1 LINPLHTIK
10 LLKCGGFRKG
20 DKLHRTL
27 SFAMILVMRN
37 FLLGIV
43 LLAVPASAW
52 AQVDLPLQTK
62 VETILKAAGP
72 GTRFGLVVA
81 DDSGREIVAVNPD
94 GRFIPASN
102 TKMFT
107 TAAAYASMSALDQ
120 PDVEGGT
127 SVALQGKDVILT
139 GYGDARMSS
148 AADCKVDCL
157 ATLADAVAAKTKRV
171 RHIIGDAT
179 LWPDTRWSP
188 GMSWNNVAERSGTG
202 VAALSLDSNELALT
216 VRPTY
221 GGMPAT
227 IGFASDYFSIDNRA
241 TTIAR
246 GPNSIDVKRLPFER
260 RVILFG
266 QIAAGDPVD
275 KLDLGIDDPA
285 HYAAWRLA
293 ALLKERGV
301 KVKGEVKSR
310 YRDDPPPFSIIA
322 PGSCPKKGCPKPVP
336 VVVLARLTPPPLAED
351 IKIINKVSQNL
362 HADLLVRRLGG
373 GLDKGLAAIEKMLTS
388 AGVPRTAYDFS
399 DGSGMSTYNRTAPRG
414 TVTFLRWVKAQPWG
428 AAWRASLPVGG
439 VDGTIGRRFKGTSL
453 DGRIFAKTGGL
464 NATAA
469 LSGYMIA
476 KSGRE
481 LTFSILANDMPAGT
495 RATATMDAALI
506 AISEAN

>member
-1 LINPLHTIK
+1 ML
-10 LLKCGGFRKG
+10 
-20 DKLHRTL
+20 
-27 SFAMILVMRN
+27 AVMIRIALA
-37 FLLGIV
+37 FLL
-43 LLAVPASAW
+43 LAAPASAF
-52 AQVDLPLQTK
+52 AQVDAPLQTR
-62 VETILKAAGP
+62 VEAILKPAGP

-81 DDSGREIVAVNPD
+81 DDGGREIVAVNPD

-107 TAAAYASMSALDQ
+107 TAAAYASMSGLDQ
-120 PDVEGGT
+120 PDTEGGT
-127 SVALQGKDVILT
+127 SVALQGKDVILK

-148 AADCKVDCL
+148 AADCTVDCL

-179 LWPDTRWSP
+179 LWPDVRWSP

-202 VAALSLDSNELALT
+202 VATLSLDSNELALT
-216 VRPTY
+216 VK
-221 GGMPAT
+221 AASV
-227 IGFASDYFSIDNRA
+227 GFPPVAESSSDYFTIDNRA
-241 TTIAR
+241 TTIQR
-246 GPNSIDVKRLPFER
+246 GPNTLDVKRLPFER
-260 RVILFG
+260 RVIVFG
-266 QIAAGDPVD
+266 QIAELDPTD
-275 KLDLGIDDPA
+275 KIALGIDDPA

-301 KVKGEVKSR
+301 KVKGEVRSQ
-310 YRDDPPPFSIIA
+310 YRDAPPPVSIIA
-322 PGSCPKKGCPKPVP
+322 PGSCPKKPCPQADPFA
-336 VVVLARLTPPPLAED
+336 VLARLTPPPLAED
-351 IKIINKVSQNL
+351 IKTINKVSQNL
-362 HADLLVRRLGG
+362 HADLLLRRLGG
-373 GLDKGLAAIEKMLTS
+373 GLDGGLASIEKMLTS

-399 DGSGMSTYNRTAPRG
+399 DGSGMSTYNRIAPRG

-428 AAWRASLPVGG
+428 AVWRTSLPVGG
-439 VDGTIGRRFKGTSL
+439 VDGTIARRFKGTSL
-453 DGRIFAKTGGL
+453 EGRIFAKTGGL

-481 LTFSILANDMPAGT
+481 LTFSILANDMPTGT